1 MSPDDDLE
9 MAAVLIAEMEEMDS
23 NKWHKYGGSVPG
35 RVVVRWNKQQGHEKL
50 FDDYFADDPV
60 FGPVTFRR
68 RFRMSKELFL

>member
-9 MAAVLIAEMEEMDS
+9 MAAVLIAEMDS
-23 NKWHKYGGSVPG
+23 NKRHKYGGSVPG
-35 RVVVRWNKQQGHEKL
+35 RVVVRRNKQQGHEKL

-68 RFRMSKELFL
+68 QFRMSKELFL